1 MFIEHDF
8 FTYIIEG
15 YLHTKVFSTI
25 PQLWPKGKPFFTEE
39 DKRSILSENHKLEKS
54 VFLWVLWARILSRN
68 LES

>member
-54 VFLWVLWARILSRN
+54 VFL
-68 LES
+68 